1 MGGSICGVGPLGDP
15 EAVREALRREVVP
28 SLADAAVGLVIDES
42 GGVHQGRPAAAGPA
56 HGAAGGGQRVGGVQ
70 KPSAD
75 PPGGQP
81 LGGVQGPPRPPL
93 PLSVPDMGRLWWH
106 LVLGVEQTARHRL
119 A

>member
-70 KPSAD
+70 KPPEDSPWA
-75 PPGGQP
+75 GFKARRG
-81 LGGVQGPPRPPL
+81 L
-93 PLSVPDMGRLWWH
+93 LSR
-106 LVLGVEQTARHRL
+106 
-119 A
+119 